1 MNKELILLK
10 SNLTKLNSLNIEEKL
25 FYLHRYTE
33 QDIKLRDFL
42 YNLTLTNNFPKEV
55 VMFTNYLL
63 SLNDFFIVS
72 NLNNQ
77 FAFRLIKKDF
87 SLYIEI
93 AISLNTST
101 IRPMKNCKYNL
112 EIFFIISHKNHT
124 HVGSDFLKNFLKFQ
138 NQVNIP
144 IVIYCSNDLI
154 SFYKKF
160 NFKLIRNNSNN
171 EYLMIYGL
179 L

>member
-25 FYLHRYTE
+25 FYLHKYTE
-33 QDIKLRDFL
+33 QDIKLRNFL
-42 YNLTLTNNFPKEV
+42 YNLPLTNNLPKEV

-63 SLNDFFIVS
+63 SLNDFFILS
-72 NLNNQ
+72 NLNNE

-101 IRPMKNCKYNL
+101 IRPMNNCKYNL
-112 EIFFIISHKNHT
+112 EIFFIISHKKHT
-124 HVGSDFLKNFLKFQ
+124 HVGSNFLNNFLKFQ
-138 NQVNIP
+138 KQINIP
-144 IVIYCSNDLI
+144 VVLYCSNELI

-160 NFKLIRNNSNN
+160 NFKLIRKNSND

-179 L
+179 Q

>member
-77 FAFRLIKKDF
+77 FAFRLIKKIF
-87 SLYIEI
+87 HYI
-93 AISLNTST
+93 L
-101 IRPMKNCKYNL
+101 R
-112 EIFFIISHKNHT
+112 
-124 HVGSDFLKNFLKFQ
+124 
-138 NQVNIP
+138 
-144 IVIYCSNDLI
+144 
-154 SFYKKF
+154 
-160 NFKLIRNNSNN
+160 
-171 EYLMIYGL
+171 
-179 L
+179 